1 MQTQFK
7 DNADKFADL
16 QGKVNTMKNLV
27 DTNIN
32 KMQQVEATLAEQVDI
47 QHNLNDKVSQGIEKM
62 GKMVGI
68 VDRRLDQIE
77 SRFVS
82 LTEHVGRSDTMSHQ
96 IKDF

>member
-1 MQTQFK
+1 
-7 DNADKFADL
+7 
-16 QGKVNTMKNLV
+16 MKNLV

-82 LTEHVGRSDTMSHQ
+82 LTEHVGRNDTISHQ
-96 IKDF
+96 IKDL